1 MNEEYRKKIV
11 RYSLNAITHDLTAEV
26 NDGNG
31 IWRNERVGSQFALS
45 LVLWSAF
52 AVRMKGVRCY
62 WFNAL

>member
-1 MNEEYRKKIV
+1 MNDEYRKMIL
-11 RYSLNAITHDLTAEV
+11 RSLLNAITHDLTAEV

-52 AVRMKGVRCY
+52 AVYMKGMRCY
-62 WFNAL
+62 RFNTL